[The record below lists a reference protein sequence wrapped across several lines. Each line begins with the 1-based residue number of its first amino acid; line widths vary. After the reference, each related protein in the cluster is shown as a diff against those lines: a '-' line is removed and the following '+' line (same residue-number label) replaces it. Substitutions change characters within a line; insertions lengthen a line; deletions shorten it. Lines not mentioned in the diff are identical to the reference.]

1 MQAITLMLVMQIFGG
16 DQDPCGCKQDP
27 CEFEKSRPEMQL
39 RLWHNFS
46 HTEVLDR
53 DEIAGW
59 SLAVPELLHFAADKG
74 ILGSDSERQGAGERA
89 LRSFAAIAP
98 LIVIE
103 SSIAGASHEY
113 GHFRADSM
121 AGMND
126 FEFVNENDDSDRFN
140 ANPFNAFSTQLLTHW
155 FGGDNYLATV
165 GDWDD
170 FSRDPNYLPFRT
182 MMEAGGLNQNQYNAE
197 LMAEKMMNGRAHFLD
212 SVTYFSNSLMTL
224 LYPTGV
230 ENSDI
235 DDYIDDLDRLGVKTS
250 VKEIK
255 FWSQLPKFVS
265 NSTLS
270 FLIGAMDYW
279 VNGDKRVEPMRLA
292 IGGGF
297 QIYWP
302 EFASYL
308 TLFGPTV
315 KVGERIGWEG
325 QAFTIYFERSL
336 SENVSEAGIGW
347 KGRISDWLSAEAKIL
362 HNFGADGTW
371 VEGGPVIRLF
381 SWLSVGAKG
390 YYGDGYT
397 FHREIVGQVPSFLE
411 EKEFG
416 VKGFVEANIR
426 Y

>member
-1 MQAITLMLVMQIFGG
+1 MQAITLMLAMQIFGG
-16 DQDPCGCKQDP
+16 DQDPCGCNQDP
-27 CEFEKSRPEMQL
+27 CDFEKSRPEMTI
-39 RLWHNFS
+39 RVWHNFS
-46 HTEVLDR
+46 HSEVLDR

-74 ILGSDSERQGAGERA
+74 ILGSDSERQGAGERV

-103 SSIAGASHEY
+103 SSIADASHEY

-126 FEFVNENDDSDRFN
+126 FEFVNDNDDSDRFN
-140 ANPFNAFSTQLLTHW
+140 ANPFNAFSIQLLTNW
-155 FGGDNYLATV
+155 FGRDVYAATAD
-165 GDWDD
+165 DWDD

-197 LMAEKMMNGRAHFLD
+197 LVAEKVLNGRAHFLD
-212 SVTYFSNSLMTL
+212 SVTYFFNSLMTL
-224 LYPTGV
+224 MYPTGV

-255 FWSQLPKFVS
+255 FWSQLPKLAG

-279 VNGDKRVEPMRLA
+279 VSGDKLASPMKLEL
-292 IGGGF
+292 GEF
-297 QIYWP
+297 NIYWP

-315 KVGERIGWEG
+315 KVVEQVDWRDFVYR
-325 QAFTIYFERSL
+325 FTFEQSL
-336 SENVSEAGIGW
+336 SENIFEIGGGAKHAW
-347 KGRISDWLSAEAKIL
+347 TDWLSTEYRIAY
-362 HNFGADGTW
+362 NS
-371 VEGGPVIRLF
+371 EGGFWIEGAVALKLF
-381 SWLSVGAKG
+381 PWLSIGAKPYFG
-390 YYGDGYT
+390 RGYT
-397 FHREIVGQVPSFLE
+397 FNREILGQVPSFIE

-416 VKGFVEANIR
+416 VKGFVELNVR

>member
-1 MQAITLMLVMQIFGG
+1 MQSVAFLLAMQIFGG
-16 DQDPCGCKQDP
+16 EQDPCGCNQDP
-27 CEFEKSRPEMQL
+27 CEFEKNRPGMTV
-39 RLWHNFS
+39 RVWYNFS
-46 HTEVLDR
+46 HEEVLDR

-74 ILGSDSERQGAGERA
+74 ILGSDSERQGAGERV

-113 GHFRADSM
+113 GHFRAFSM

-126 FEFVNENDDSDRFN
+126 FEFVNENDDSDRFS
-140 ANPFNAFSTQLLTHW
+140 ANPFNAFSTQLLKHW
-155 FGGDNYLATV
+155 FGRDNYAATV
-165 GDWDD
+165 GDWDN
-170 FSRDPNYLPFRT
+170 FSRDPNYLLFGT

-197 LMAEKMMNGRAHFLD
+197 LVAEKARDGRAHFLD

-224 LYPTGV
+224 VYPTGV
-230 ENSDI
+230 ENGDI
-235 DDYIDDLDRLGVKTS
+235 DDYIDDLDRLGVKTNA
-250 VKEIK
+250 KEVK
-255 FWSQLPKFVS
+255 FWSQLPKLAS

-279 VNGDKRVEPMRLA
+279 VSGDKRVEPMRLI
-292 IGGGF
+292 IGDWF

-315 KVGERIGWEG
+315 KVAERIGWED
-325 QAFTIYFERSL
+325 QAFTLYFERSL
-336 SENVSEAGIGW
+336 SENVSEVGVGW

-362 HNFGADGTW
+362 HSLGENGTW
-371 VEGGPVIRLF
+371 VEGGPTVRLF
-381 SWLSVGAKG
+381 PWLSVGAKA

-397 FHREIVGQVPSFLE
+397 FHREIAGQVPSFLE

-416 VKGFVEANIR
+416 VKGFMEINFT